1 MPRPKSRI
9 RRQVWDGDVSRAM
22 AANKVALAAWQDG
35 ERPNM
40 GILYEERKTTKR
52 MLRQALRQANA
63 KSRVKIY
70 EDIAE
75 SAHMDPKLFHHLIRS
90 QKSSTSTAGLELR
103 VDGLLVTES
112 SDVLAAWSEHFKHLA
127 TQQDNPGFDEPQ
139 KSFIDEDILVM
150 LWIAGSCTATQRG
163 QQGPEVTQQWQG
175 PGYPWNTGR
184 AHQSSRY

>member
-1 MPRPKSRI
+1 
-9 RRQVWDGDVSRAM
+9 M

-35 ERPNM
+35 DRPNM

-63 KSRVKIY
+63 QSRVKIY

-90 QKSSTSTAGLELR
+90 QKSSTSTAGLEL
-103 VDGLLVTES
+103 TES

-127 TQQDNPGFDEPQ
+127 TPQDNPGFDDPQ

-150 LWIAGSCTATQRG
+150 LWIAGSCTADTEPTYTARSA
-163 QQGPEVTQQWQG
+163 GP
-175 PGYPWNTGR
+175 
-184 AHQSSRY
+184 